1 MARAQAMS
9 LLLGTCLLCL
19 SLGCLAYAAGAD
31 ALHRD
36 RAASLTPVLCDEDR
50 ASLLYRFG
58 GFTQVHNRAVTVIVI
73 SPLAADAPLPAG
85 VRAWPA
91 PGEAVVS
98 PALAADLT
106 GDLKD
111 LFGPVSSVIGLEGLE
126 VPQERRVYLR
136 PSQAA
141 LNPAAMES
149 ACGFGAVH
157 DGSAYAGSGS
167 LYAAPLSDV
176 VMLLAGTLLVPG
188 AGAMFTAAVVRG
200 EENRR
205 RTTALIASGL
215 RRRDLAVIDLAETW
229 PGILGGLVLAG
240 ALGLAST
247 MVDVRAPWLDS
258 WFPAAD
264 SRTLAPV
271 TAPAVLSGA
280 VIAVATVL
288 AARAAYRRPAITGWR
303 VPRLL
308 SPPVLVLAGL
318 VLAVWYPV
326 WNPTSYEKVF
336 AYAAGVVLVVVALPG
351 LISDL
356 AGALGRVLAVLG
368 LRSATPARLVAGRQ
382 LRRLSGGSRHLA
394 LAMTMA
400 LLLGGQI
407 QLWAGSLSPQYYRS
421 VELLDAWG
429 EQTATLEHLDA
440 AVAPD
445 GLIAAMPEGAAIIS
459 TSWGGLTARVP
470 VLIRDGLIDAGS
482 DLMIVP
488 AQTSMQVWSERAEE
502 ASVHL
507 VSTTG
512 RSLDL
517 RAIERLLH
525 ALAPGVQAISGPQS
539 WITAGEVNFLR
550 SRWTITTGA
559 VGLTVLILVLGSALA
574 HDSARTARHLAPI
587 GVVSGS
593 ARVAASAAAWRT
605 AVIVVTSGVTA
616 TVLYLILPLGMARAV
631 VDPEGVVWRPS
642 PAYAALCLLLTA
654 LVALASTTSAFR
666 AARAA
671 ANRWCP

>member
-1 MARAQAMS
+1 MSGWPLLRGLFRVGASLRRAESPPVARAQAMS

-36 RAASLTPVLCDEDR
+36 RAASLTPVLCDEGR

-73 SPLAADAPLPAG
+73 SPLVADAPLPAG

-264 SRTLAPV
+264 SRTLAPM

-318 VLAVWYPV
+318 VLAVWYPI
-326 WNPTSYEKVF
+326 WNPAGYEKVF

-407 QLWAGSLSPQYYRS
+407 QLWAGSLSPQYYSS

-459 TSWGGLTARVP
+459 TSWGGLTDTGQGPSDVDPPTLLRAPCQALAAWGLECVEQTLDAGGLTARVP

-488 AQTSMQVWSERAEE
+488 AQTSMQVWS
-502 ASVHL
+502 
-507 VSTTG
+507 
-512 RSLDL
+512 
-517 RAIERLLH
+517 
-525 ALAPGVQAISGPQS
+525 
-539 WITAGEVNFLR
+539 
-550 SRWTITTGA
+550 
-559 VGLTVLILVLGSALA
+559 
-574 HDSARTARHLAPI
+574 
-587 GVVSGS
+587 
-593 ARVAASAAAWRT
+593 
-605 AVIVVTSGVTA
+605 
-616 TVLYLILPLGMARAV
+616 
-631 VDPEGVVWRPS
+631 
-642 PAYAALCLLLTA
+642 
-654 LVALASTTSAFR
+654 
-666 AARAA
+666 
-671 ANRWCP
+671 